1 MAPLKDE
8 ETRRAEFVDPCD
20 TGISLTGS
28 SKIFPIILKYL
39 EYTDLGAITC
49 PTDLIGPAASIT
61 KAKTQPTNPP
71 AKAGAGKDKGEARNG
86 AVISS
91 IAAVRQTERSGR
103 TIWPLGPGFIKRI
116 GPPVTPEDIR
126 LVLSAIAGIAL
137 SIALIVRGRLHP
149 FVGLLCGAFTVGILA
164 GIPLEETAKSVEKG
178 AGTILGGTGLVVAL
192 GLGLG
197 AMLQLSNGAAGLA
210 RAALRVSGIK
220 GAPWASLFTALLIGL
235 PLFFETGLVLLL
247 PIVAS
252 AAAALPK
259 GMDDDES
266 KLRLMLPALSGLSVV
281 HALVP
286 PHPGPL
292 LAVNALGANLGLT
305 LAYGLLVGIPT
316 AIIAGPVLARFT
328 ARGVKL
334 SPPLLAPE
342 TIDMAPP
349 SVGRTLT
356 AVLLPVVL
364 IAAGQAV
371 AMAPPAIAA
380 PLVWLTWVSDPV
392 VALLLAN
399 LVALPLLFG
408 HRLGERRIQDSIW
421 LEAMAPAG
429 GILLAIGAGG
439 ALKQVLVTAGLSD
452 MLVRLA
458 GGGAIS
464 PLLLA
469 WGVSVCIRL
478 ATGSAT
484 VATITTAGV
493 MEGLVASSGVAP
505 EWMVL
510 AIGAGSLFFSHVND
524 PGFWLV
530 KSYLGT
536 DMPGTFRTWSIME
549 TVVAVVG
556 LLLVL
561 AASSV
566 I

>member
-1 MAPLKDE
+1 M
-8 ETRRAEFVDPCD
+8 
-20 TGISLTGS
+20 
-28 SKIFPIILKYL
+28 
-39 EYTDLGAITC
+39 
-49 PTDLIGPAASIT
+49 
-61 KAKTQPTNPP
+61 
-71 AKAGAGKDKGEARNG
+71 
-86 AVISS
+86 
-91 IAAVRQTERSGR
+91 
-103 TIWPLGPGFIKRI
+103 
-116 GPPVTPEDIR
+116 TPEDYR
-126 LVLSAIAGIAL
+126 LVMSAIAGIAL
-137 SIALIVRGRLHP
+137 SIFLIVRGRLHP
-149 FVGLLCGAFTVGILA
+149 FVGLLCGAFAVGLLA
-164 GIPLEETAKSVEKG
+164 GIPLDETVKSVEKG
-178 AGTILGGTGLVVAL
+178 AGSILGGTGLVVAL

-197 AMLQLSNGAAGLA
+197 AMLQLSDGAGGLA
-210 RAALRVSGIK
+210 RAALRLSGVR
-220 GAPWASLFTALLIGL
+220 GAPWASLFTALLVGL

-252 AAAALPK
+252 AAAALPN
-259 GMDDDES
+259 GQNDDAA
-266 KLRLMLPALSGLSVV
+266 KLRLMLPALAGLSVV

-292 LAVNALGANLGLT
+292 LAVDALGASLGRT
-305 LAYGLLVGIPT
+305 LLYGLLVGIPT
-316 AIIAGPVLARFT
+316 AIIAGPLLARFT

-334 SPPLLAPE
+334 NPPLLAPAKVE
-342 TIDMAPP
+342 VDAP
-349 SVGRTLT
+349 SVGRALT
-356 AVLLPVVL
+356 AVLLPIVL

-371 AMAPPAIAA
+371 ALAPPAVATSLHWIA
-380 PLVWLTWVSDPV
+380 WVSDPV
-392 VALLLAN
+392 VALLVAN
-399 LVALPLLFG
+399 LAALPLLFG
-408 HRLGERRIQDSIW
+408 HKLGDRHIQGEIW
-421 LEAMAPAG
+421 TEAMTPAG

-458 GGGAIS
+458 DGGAVS
-464 PLLLA
+464 PLVLA

-493 MEGLVASSGVAP
+493 MSGLVKASGVEP

-566 I
+566 F

>member
-1 MAPLKDE
+1 MN
-8 ETRRAEFVDPCD
+8 
-20 TGISLTGS
+20 
-28 SKIFPIILKYL
+28 
-39 EYTDLGAITC
+39 
-49 PTDLIGPAASIT
+49 PA
-61 KAKTQPTNPP
+61 
-71 AKAGAGKDKGEARNG
+71 DYRLLF
-86 AVISS
+86 
-91 IAAVRQTERSGR
+91 AAVT
-103 TIWPLGPGFIKRI
+103 
-116 GPPVTPEDIR
+116 
-126 LVLSAIAGIAL
+126 GIAL
-137 SIALIVRGRLHP
+137 SILLIIRGRLHP
-149 FVGLLCGAFTVGILA
+149 FVGLLCGAFTVGLIA
-164 GIPLEETAKSVEKG
+164 GLPMEETAKAVEKG

-197 AMLQLSNGAAGLA
+197 AMLQLSNGAGGIAG
-210 RAALRVSGIK
+210 AALRLSGVR

-252 AAAALPK
+252 AAAALPN
-259 GMDDDES
+259 GQNDDTA
-266 KLRLMLPALSGLSVV
+266 KLKLMLPALAGLSVV

-305 LAYGLLVGIPT
+305 LLYGLLVGIPT
-316 AIIAGPVLARFT
+316 AIIAGPLLARFT
-328 ARGVKL
+328 APGVTL
-334 SPPLLAPE
+334 NPPLLDPVQLDVP
-342 TIDMAPP
+342 TPP
-349 SVGRTLT
+349 IGRALT

-371 AMAPPAIAA
+371 ALMPPPVAA
-380 PLVWLTWVSDPV
+380 QFLWLKWISDPV
-392 VALLLAN
+392 VALLVAV

-408 HRLGERRIQDSIW
+408 RRITDRDVQGAIW
-421 LEAMAPAG
+421 TEAMTPAG
-429 GILLAIGAGG
+429 GIILAIGAGG

-452 MLVRLA
+452 MLVRIA
-458 GGGAIS
+458 EGGAVS
-464 PLLLA
+464 PILLA

-493 MEGLVASSGVAP
+493 MEGLVAASGVAP

-536 DMPGTFRTWSIME
+536 DMPGTFKTWSVME

-561 AASSV
+561 LASS
-566 I
+566 IL

>member
-1 MAPLKDE
+1 MN
-8 ETRRAEFVDPCD
+8 
-20 TGISLTGS
+20 
-28 SKIFPIILKYL
+28 
-39 EYTDLGAITC
+39 
-49 PTDLIGPAASIT
+49 PA
-61 KAKTQPTNPP
+61 
-71 AKAGAGKDKGEARNG
+71 DYRLLF
-86 AVISS
+86 
-91 IAAVRQTERSGR
+91 AAVT
-103 TIWPLGPGFIKRI
+103 
-116 GPPVTPEDIR
+116 
-126 LVLSAIAGIAL
+126 GIAL
-137 SIALIVRGRLHP
+137 SILLIIRGRLHP
-149 FVGLLCGAFTVGILA
+149 FVGLLCGAFTVGLIA
-164 GIPLEETAKSVEKG
+164 GLPMEETAKAVEKG

-197 AMLQLSNGAAGLA
+197 AMLQLSNGAGGIAD
-210 RAALRVSGIK
+210 AALRLSGVR

-252 AAAALPK
+252 AAAALPN
-259 GMDDDES
+259 GQNDDTA
-266 KLRLMLPALSGLSVV
+266 KLKLMLPALAGLSVV

-305 LAYGLLVGIPT
+305 LLYGLLVGIPT
-316 AIIAGPVLARFT
+316 AIIAGPLLARFT
-328 ARGVKL
+328 APGVTL
-334 SPPLLAPE
+334 NPPLLDPVQLDVP
-342 TIDMAPP
+342 TPP
-349 SVGRTLT
+349 IGRALT

-371 AMAPPAIAA
+371 ALMPPPVAA
-380 PLVWLTWVSDPV
+380 QFGWLKWISDPV
-392 VALLLAN
+392 VALLVAV

-408 HRLGERRIQDSIW
+408 RRIADRDVQGAIW
-421 LEAMAPAG
+421 TEAMTPAG
-429 GILLAIGAGG
+429 GIILAIGAGG

-452 MLVRLA
+452 MLVRIA
-458 GGGAIS
+458 EGGAIS
-464 PLLLA
+464 PILLA

-493 MEGLVASSGVAP
+493 MEGLVAASGVAP

-536 DMPGTFRTWSIME
+536 DMPGTFKTWSVME

-561 AASSV
+561 LASS
-566 I
+566 IL

>member
-1 MAPLKDE
+1 
-8 ETRRAEFVDPCD
+8 
-20 TGISLTGS
+20 
-28 SKIFPIILKYL
+28 
-39 EYTDLGAITC
+39 
-49 PTDLIGPAASIT
+49 
-61 KAKTQPTNPP
+61 
-71 AKAGAGKDKGEARNG
+71 
-86 AVISS
+86 
-91 IAAVRQTERSGR
+91 
-103 TIWPLGPGFIKRI
+103 
-116 GPPVTPEDIR
+116 
-126 LVLSAIAGIAL
+126 
-137 SIALIVRGRLHP
+137 
-149 FVGLLCGAFTVGILA
+149 
-164 GIPLEETAKSVEKG
+164 
-178 AGTILGGTGLVVAL
+178 
-192 GLGLG
+192 
-197 AMLQLSNGAAGLA
+197 
-210 RAALRVSGIK
+210 
-220 GAPWASLFTALLIGL
+220 
-235 PLFFETGLVLLL
+235 
-247 PIVAS
+247 
-252 AAAALPK
+252 
-259 GMDDDES
+259 
-266 KLRLMLPALSGLSVV
+266 MLPALAGLSVV

-328 ARGVKL
+328 APGVKL

-342 TIDMAPP
+342 TIDVATP

-371 AMAPPAIAA
+371 AIAPPAVAA
-380 PLVWLTWVSDPV
+380 KLAWLGWVSDPV
-392 VALLLAN
+392 IALLIAN

-408 HRLGERRIQDSIW
+408 GRLGERRIQDAIW

-458 GGGAIS
+458 GGGPIS

-493 MEGLVASSGVAP
+493 MEGLVASSGVEP

-561 AASSV
+561 AASS
-566 I
+566 II